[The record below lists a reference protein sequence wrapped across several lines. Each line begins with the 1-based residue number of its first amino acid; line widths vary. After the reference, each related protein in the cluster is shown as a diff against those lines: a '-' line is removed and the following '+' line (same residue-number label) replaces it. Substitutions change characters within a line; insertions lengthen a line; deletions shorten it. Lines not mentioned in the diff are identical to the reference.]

1 MFLEEYDPTIG
12 DSYRKQF
19 VIDGEICLLDIL
31 DTSGNEEF
39 RALDEQYIREAEG
52 FLIVFALDND
62 KSFSHV
68 RAYMDLIMKMKEG
81 EKVKTP
87 GWHWTFFSIL
97 MMVFCVRFPW
107 CWWPTSLTSPPTVL
121 TSSRL
126 GTWPPSIRYPS
137 WSPQPR
143 RGRGLMRRYGRLMV

>member
-19 VIDGEICLLDIL
+19 VIDGEICQLDIL

-81 EKVKTP
+81 EKVSTP
-87 GWHWTFFSIL
+87 GWH
-97 MMVFCVRFPW
+97 
-107 CWWPTSLTSPPTVL
+107 
-121 TSSRL
+121 
-126 GTWPPSIRYPS
+126 
-137 WSPQPR
+137 
-143 RGRGLMRRYGRLMV
+143 